1 MIKLRNQATRNGH
14 CGPWIT
20 LCRGYKLVSLELRPD
35 WEFVADTVMGGVSTG
50 QITKSKISELSVTR
64 LTGQVSLEN
73 NGGFVQMAF
82 DINNDGS
89 IFDASKYEGIEI
101 DVSGNEEEYD
111 IRLRTS
117 DLTRPWQ
124 SYRALFIAGPEWST
138 TRVRFSE
145 FVPHKTGIP
154 LDVRCLR
161 RIGVLGIG
169 REYYADV
176 SVSGIRFFN
185 SWD

>member
-1 MIKLRNQATRNGH
+1 MK
-14 CGPWIT
+14 
-20 LCRGYKLVSLELRPD
+20 SLELRPN

-50 QITKSKISELSVTR
+50 QIAKLEVSGLSATR

-89 IFDASKYEGIEI
+89 IFDVSKYEGIEI
-101 DVSGNEEEYD
+101 DVFGNDEEYD

-124 SYRALFIAGPEWST
+124 SYRALFIARPEWST
-138 TRVRFSE
+138 TRLGFSE
-145 FVPHKTGIP
+145 FVPHKTETP
-154 LDVRCLR
+154 FNVRRLR

-169 REYYADV
+169 REYDADV
-176 SVSGIRFFN
+176 SVSGVRFFN
-185 SWD
+185 LRD

>member
-20 LCRGYKLVSLELRPD
+20 LCRGYELESLELRPD
-35 WEFVADTVMGGVSTG
+35 WEFVA
-50 QITKSKISELSVTR
+50 
-64 LTGQVSLEN
+64 
-73 NGGFVQMAF
+73 

>member
-1 MIKLRNQATRNGH
+1 MK
-14 CGPWIT
+14 PP
-20 LCRGYKLVSLELRPD
+20 ELRPD
-35 WEFVADTVMGGVSTG
+35 WEFVADTVMGGLSTG
-50 QITKSKISELSVTR
+50 QIAKLEVSGLSATR

-73 NGGFVQMAF
+73 KGGFVQMAF
-82 DINNDGS
+82 DMSDDGS
-89 IFDASKYEGIEI
+89 IFDASKYDGIEI
-101 DVSGNEEEYD
+101 DVFGNDEEYD

-124 SYRALFIAGPEWST
+124 SYRALFKARPEWST
-138 TRVRFSE
+138 TRLGFSE
-145 FVPHKTGIP
+145 FVPHKTVIP
-154 LDVRCLR
+154 LDVRRLK

-185 SWD
+185 FPD

>member
-1 MIKLRNQATRNGH
+1 MCGGWKL
-14 CGPWIT
+14 
-20 LCRGYKLVSLELRPD
+20 KSLELRPD
-35 WEFVADTVMGGVSTG
+35 WEFVADTVMGGLSTG
-50 QITKSKISELSVTR
+50 QIAELEVSGLSATR

-82 DINNDGS
+82 DISNDGS
-89 IFDASKYEGIEI
+89 IFDASKYEGIEM
-101 DVSGNEEEYD
+101 DVFGNDEEYD

-124 SYRALFIAGPEWST
+124 SYRALFKARPEWST
-138 TRVRFSE
+138 TRLGFSE
-145 FVPHKTGIP
+145 FVPHKTVIP
-154 LDVRCLR
+154 LDVRRLR

-169 REYYADV
+169 REYDADV

-185 SWD
+185 FPD

>member
-1 MIKLRNQATRNGH
+1 MSELVKLATLYGH
-14 CGPWIT
+14 CGHMVPV
-20 LCRGYKLVSLELRPD
+20 CRGCKLKSPKLRPN

-50 QITKSKISELSVTR
+50 QVEKLKVSGLSATR

-82 DINNDGS
+82 DVSNDGS
-89 IFDASKYEGIEI
+89 IFDASDYDGVEI
-101 DVSGNEEEYD
+101 DVLGNDEEYD

-124 SYRALFIAGPEWST
+124 SYRALFIARSEWST
-138 TRVRFSE
+138 TRLRFLE
-145 FVPHKTGIP
+145 FVPHKTTIP
-154 LDVRCLR
+154 LDVSRLK
-161 RIGVLGIG
+161 RIGILGIG
-169 REYYADV
+169 REYDADV

-185 SWD
+185 FPD